1 MPLQGRLDNDD
12 GRRRVLPSA
21 TGSHPGAFVLEFA
34 MRRRRLLVTAPAAA
48 LAVLVGGCTATPPT
62 AGGDLSQPAASTSST
77 PAARSTPAPTAR
89 PAAPP
94 TATRLSG
101 QQPTAAG
108 TAGPGETPTATLPA
122 YNSSIHRI
130 DPVLAH
136 RMRYSWR
143 PGCPVPLSALR
154 YLRMTYYGFDGAAHS
169 GDMVVHADQATA
181 VVTVFR
187 QLYANRFP
195 IYRMRLVDDYGGSD
209 AAAMDGDDTSAFNC
223 RPTTGGTSWSQHS
236 YGRAIDLNPIQNPY
250 LAGGMVQPAAGSA
263 YLTRSPLR
271 KGMVDPVVRAAFSDA
286 GWYWGG
292 NWRSPTDYMH
302 FSANNR

>member
-1 MPLQGRLDNDD
+1 MP
-12 GRRRVLPSA
+12 GRR
-21 TGSHPGAFVLEFA
+21 F
-34 MRRRRLLVTAPAAA
+34 LLTAPAAA
-48 LAVLVGGCTATPPT
+48 LVILAGGCIATPPP
-62 AGGDLSQPAASTSST
+62 GGGLPEPAASTSWT

-89 PAAPP
+89 SAV
-94 TATRLSG
+94 TATVTRRSG

-108 TAGPGETPTATLPA
+108 TAGPGETAAPTLPA
-122 YNSSIHRI
+122 YSSSVRRI

-136 RMRYSWR
+136 RMRHSWR

-169 GDMVVHADQATA
+169 GEMVMHADQVSA
-181 VVTVFR
+181 VTTVFR
-187 QLYANRFP
+187 RLYDSRFP

-209 AAAMDGDDTSAFNC
+209 AAAMDADDTSAFNC

-250 LAGGMVQPAAGSA
+250 LAGGTVQPAAGSA
-263 YLTRSPLR
+263 HLTRWPLE
-271 KGMVDPVVRAAFSDA
+271 KGMINPVVRAAFSDA